1 MAVAG
6 YQIPIH
12 QSLTQPILL
21 AGVPRKFAV
30 LNGTIAAAL
39 VLGLHSLWGIPVCL
53 VIHIAA
59 VIMTKKDP
67 YFFEI
72 MRRHIKQKSYYSA

>member
-1 MAVAG
+1 VSVAG

-30 LNGTIAAAL
+30 LNGTIASAL
-39 VLGLHSLWGIPVCL
+39 VLGLHALWGIPICL

-59 VIMTKKDP
+59 VIMTQKDP

-72 MRRHIKQKSYYSA
+72 MRRHIKQESYYSA